1 MTDAED
7 RAHILAQLAEH
18 QVHQRHQHVT
28 ELAEAYARITHLR
41 AELKTTEQT
50 YRSAYRRTITT
61 GLLTGPQ
68 LRSLGLPPVD
78 ARRRPSSSQSAPHRE
93 SENPGPSAPA
103 TSVLITTPYQLGS

>member
-28 ELAEAYARITHLR
+28 ELAEVYARITHLR
-41 AELKTTEQT
+41 AELKSTEQT

-68 LRSLGLPPVD
+68 LRSLGLPPID
-78 ARRRPSSSQSAPHRE
+78 ARRRSTSSQSARHGE
-93 SENPGPSAPA
+93 SEKPEQSAHL
-103 TSVLITTPYQLGS
+103 TSSL

>member
-1 MTDAED
+1 VTDAED

-28 ELAEAYARITHLR
+28 ELAEVYARIIHLR

-50 YRSAYRRTITT
+50 YRSAYRRTLTT

-78 ARRRPSSSQSAPHRE
+78 ARRRATSSQSAPHGE
-93 SENPGPSAPA
+93 FKTPEPSAHP
-103 TSVLITTPYQLGS
+103 THPSL